1 MPPNTPAILAL
12 DVGSSRIQAVI
23 ATLENGGDF
32 RIVGVG
38 TSITQGMEKGLIVAP
53 KALALAMDRAIKRA
67 ERECGIHPVD
77 VLVSVPPA
85 QTQFGI
91 SYGLVMPK
99 PPRITREDRI
109 ACIQKSK
116 AAIMTH
122 DQVIQHVIP
131 ISYKVNGVAVDTP
144 DDLPSGS
151 LETST
156 FVVLMHAPQAD
167 HLLAAT
173 TQLGLCI
180 KGLVYGP
187 QGASYVCLSDDER
200 KQGALLVDIGYSFT
214 TVSLFKQGVMTE
226 SHALPIA
233 GDRITKDLMTC
244 LTVDESEAERLK
256 VVIGSSTPDA
266 LDPRDTHV
274 MSTLDRGRVDVK
286 RVYIAR
292 IIEARTVELLQ
303 LVAKKARIQADFPYP
318 IVLTGGGALLHG
330 MAHTAT
336 QVWGHPVRVGPPQ
349 TGAIDP
355 SHWDY
360 PTALGLICMA
370 LRTGVI
376 TPPGAPRL
384 WQRVRSLMGR
394 NWF

>member
-1 MPPNTPAILAL
+1 MPPNTPAILSL

-23 ATLENGGDF
+23 ATIESGGDF
-32 RIVGVG
+32 RVVGVG
-38 TSITQGMEKGLIVAP
+38 SSITQGMDRGLIVAP

-67 ERECGIHPVD
+67 ERDCGIHPVD

-85 QTQFGI
+85 HTQFGI
-91 SYGLVMPK
+91 SDGLIMPRH
-99 PPRITREDRI
+99 PRITREDRI

-122 DQVIQHVIP
+122 NQVIQHVIP
-131 ISYKVNGVAVDTP
+131 ISFKVNGVEVDNP
-144 DDLPSGS
+144 DDCPSGN
-151 LETST
+151 LESRT

-187 QGASYVCLSDDER
+187 QGAAHVCLSDDER

-214 TVSLFKQGVMTE
+214 TVSLFKRGVMIE
-226 SHALPIA
+226 SYALPIA
-233 GDRITKDLMTC
+233 GDRITKDLMAC
-244 LTVDESEAERLK
+244 LGVDESEAERLK
-256 VVIGSSTPDA
+256 VVIGSSTPDEW
-266 LDPRDTHV
+266 DTRDTHV
-274 MSTLDRGRVDVK
+274 MSTIDRGRVDVK

-303 LVAKKARIQADFPYP
+303 LVAKKARIQPDFPYP
-318 IVLTGGGALLHG
+318 IVLTGGCTLLHG
-330 MAHTAT
+330 IAHTAER
-336 QVWGHPVRVGPPQ
+336 VWGHPVRIGPPQ

-355 SHWDY
+355 AHWDY

-376 TPPGAPRL
+376 TPPGAPSW
-384 WQRVRSLMGR
+384 WQRARTLIGR